1 MKKLLILLTMILFV
15 TVAFSETSEL
25 KKIQQAIIK
34 KGANG
39 KASENWVTRLS
50 KEEQKKLC
58 NYKREIPKLQKGD
71 LLQLEMVEDLP
82 SEFDWRD
89 VSGVNWTTPVKD
101 QYPAGSCWAFSAVG
115 QLESWWK
122 IENSMPDSAIDLS
135 EQFLVA
141 CNPDANAND
150 G

>member
-25 KKIQQAIIK
+25 KKIQQAIIE
-34 KGANG
+34 KGANWQAG
-39 KASENWVTRLS
+39 ENWVTRLS

-89 VSGVNWTTPVKD
+89 VSIG
-101 QYPAGSCWAFSAVG
+101 
-115 QLESWWK
+115 E
-122 IENSMPDSAIDLS
+122 M
-135 EQFLVA
+135 
-141 CNPDANAND
+141 
-150 G
+150 